1 MERGTGSALTIS
13 DELRRDARE
22 GDARAQ
28 YALSELEFKRG
39 NKSDA
44 LVWLTKSVQSDYPD
58 ACYTIATFQVSGV
71 SVPYDAI
78 GARLNLT
85 KAANQGHKDAQL
97 LLSQMARS
105 GYGGDKNDK
114 VANDLLLGLAKEGHP
129 VALCVVAMLLYV
141 RNQKNSAVEVL
152 LERAALGGSH
162 IAAYIQAERRRDA
175 ALSGDAVAFEER
187 IKYLFVSAQAGNG
200 LAVAEIIGHDKS
212 IVQEILGRT
221 SFTPT
226 MNSNVNFEDIE
237 QVLGEHVAYSFDEP
251 ESLSSEKNILVYRN
265 FMTPLECSYIKAAAA
280 PTIQPSSTIHP
291 QTGELIKHEVRTSSS
306 SNFDPLSRDCFV
318 FSVDE
323 RIAEATGTNVE
334 QGEPLNVLYY
344 RIGEEYRFH
353 YDHLP
358 EGDSDETAIAQ
369 EGGQREYT
377 FLVALNDD
385 YSGGETVFPKLN
397 LSYRGNLGD
406 GLMFHNL
413 KNNGR
418 PNNMMLHA
426 GLPVSRGCKWVA
438 SKWIRE
444 GEFNFGR
451 PQSAPT

>member
-1 MERGTGSALTIS
+1 MERGTESTLTIS
-13 DELRRDARE
+13 DDLRRDAQE

-28 YALSELEFKRG
+28 YALSEIEFKRG

-44 LVWLTKSVQSDYPD
+44 LTWLNKSVQNDYPD
-58 ACYTIATFQVSGV
+58 ACYTIGTFQVAGV

-85 KAANQGHKDAQL
+85 KAASQGHKDAQL
-97 LLSQMARS
+97 LLSQMTRS
-105 GYGGDKNDK
+105 GYGGEKSTK
-114 VANDLLLGLAKEGHP
+114 VANALLLGLAKEGHP
-129 VALCVVAMLLYV
+129 VALCVVAMLLYI

-175 ALSGDAVAFEER
+175 ALTGDVVAFEER
-187 IKYLFVSAQAGNG
+187 FKYLFMSAQAGNG
-200 LAVAEIIGHDKS
+200 LAVAEITEHDKS

-226 MNSNVNFEDIE
+226 VNSNVSFEDAE
-237 QVLGEHVAYSFDEP
+237 QVLGEEVAYGFDDP
-251 ESLSSEKNILVYRN
+251 ESLSSENNVLVYRN
-265 FMTPLECSYIKAAAA
+265 FLTPLECSYIKAAAA

-291 QTGELIKHEVRTSSS
+291 QTGKLIENEVRTSSS
-306 SNFDPLSRDCFV
+306 SNFDPLSRDCFI
-318 FSVDE
+318 FSVDQ
-323 RIAEATGTNVE
+323 RIAAATGTDVE

-358 EGDSDETAIAQ
+358 EGDNDETAMAQ
-369 EGGQREYT
+369 EGGQRKYT
-377 FLVALNDD
+377 FLVSLNDE

-397 LSYRGNLGD
+397 VSYRGKLGD

-413 KNNGR
+413 KNNDR

-426 GLPVSRGCKWVA
+426 GLPVTRGCKWVA

-444 GEFNFGR
+444 GEFGFGR